1 MQLSRGRRHT
11 GSARRSASAS
21 ARVALL
27 VACGVLGSLPGAAGV
42 LPEDEGDVMYH
53 RYEGG
58 GVTVQGPSVLIRK
71 KLGDNF
77 SVSYNYYVD
86 IISSASIDVLLTAS
100 PYKETRTQQSGSLEY
115 QHGKTTYSAGYIHS
129 REPDYISDTAIFSLS
144 QDMFGDLTTVTMS
157 YSRGWDHVY
166 RDIKLADG
174 AIINDPTFA
183 QEVDHRTYGV
193 GVTQVLTR
201 NMLLSLNYQALTDQG
216 YLQSPYRSIVYYT
229 PGQGKG
235 WATGPQIYPGTHTSN
250 ATSADLKYYLPY
262 RAAIDGFYRFYT
274 DTWGIRSN
282 TFQLSY
288 TQPWQHWIFDGSLR
302 YYQQNAANFYDDIFP
317 RANAQNFMA
326 RDRELAAF
334 SSYTVGVGAT
344 YDFTVARA
352 PWITKNTLNL
362 RYDHLMI
369 DYKDFHALYDQPSNT
384 TLIPATGIDAL
395 PLYRLDANI
404 IQLFYSLYF

>member
-1 MQLSRGRRHT
+1 MQLSRALRHAPAARHVAPAAVRI
-11 GSARRSASAS
+11 GVLLAFSA
-21 ARVALL
+21 
-27 VACGVLGSLPGAAGV
+27 LGSLPGSAGV

-58 GVTVQGPSVLIRK
+58 GITVQGPSVLIRK

-115 QHGKTTYSAGYIHS
+115 QHGKTTYSVGYIHS
-129 REPDYISDTAIFSLS
+129 REPDYIADTSIFSLS

-174 AIINDPTFA
+174 AIVNDPTFA
-183 QEVDHRTYGV
+183 QQVDHRTYGV
-193 GVTQVLTR
+193 GLTQVLTR

-216 YLQSPYRSIVYYT
+216 YLQSPYREVVYLT
-229 PGQGKG
+229 PGVGKG
-235 WATGPQIYPGTHTSN
+235 WATAPQVYPGTHTSN

-262 RAAIDGFYRFYT
+262 RAALDFFYRYYT
-274 DTWGIRSN
+274 DTWGIGAN
-282 TFQLSY
+282 TLQLGY
-288 TQPWQHWIFDGSLR
+288 TQPWRHWIFDGTLR
-302 YYQQNAANFYDDIFP
+302 YYRQNAANFYNDLFP
-317 RANAQNFMA
+317 RANAQNFEA

-334 SSYTVGVGAT
+334 SSYTVGVGAS
-344 YDFTVARA
+344 YEFQVPRA

-369 DYKDFHALYDQPSNT
+369 DYTDFHTLYNT
-384 TLIPATGIDAL
+384 TVIPAGGENEL

>member
-1 MQLSRGRRHT
+1 
-11 GSARRSASAS
+11 
-21 ARVALL
+21 
-27 VACGVLGSLPGAAGV
+27 
-42 LPEDEGDVMYH
+42 
-53 RYEGG
+53 
-58 GVTVQGPSVLIRK
+58 VLIRK

-100 PYKETRTQQSGSLEY
+100 PYKETRTQQSGSLDY
-115 QHGKTTYSAGYIHS
+115 QHGKTTYSVGYIHS
-129 REPDYISDTAIFSLS
+129 REPDYISDTSIFSLS

-174 AIINDPTFA
+174 TIVNDPTFA

-193 GVTQVLTR
+193 GLTQVLTR

-262 RAAIDGFYRFYT
+262 RASIDGFYRFYT

-282 TFQLSY
+282 TFQVSY
-288 TQPWQHWIFDGSLR
+288 TQPWHHWIFDGSLR
-302 YYQQNAANFYDDIFP
+302 YYQQNAASFYSDIFS

-344 YDFTVARA
+344 YDFTVPRA
-352 PWITKNTLNL
+352 PWIVRNTLNL

-369 DYKDFHALYDQPSNT
+369 DYKDFHALYDLPTDT